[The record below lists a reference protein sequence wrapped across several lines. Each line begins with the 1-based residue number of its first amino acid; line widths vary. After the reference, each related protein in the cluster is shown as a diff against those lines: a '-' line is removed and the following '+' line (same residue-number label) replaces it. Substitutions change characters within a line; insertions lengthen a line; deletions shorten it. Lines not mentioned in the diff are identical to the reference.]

1 MDLRIPSGLFFTL
14 LGLIL
19 TVMGLF
25 SPGVR
30 APLTDVNVNLYAG
43 ITMLAFGA
51 VLLLLARRAAPRP
64 KIAIMDGSR

>member
-25 SPGVR
+25 SPGVG

-43 ITMLAFGA
+43 ITMLVFGA
-51 VLLLLARRAAPRP
+51 VLLLLARRAAT
-64 KIAIMDGSR
+64 

>member
-19 TVMGLF
+19 TVMGLL

-43 ITMLAFGA
+43 ITMLVFGA
-51 VLLLLARRAAPRP
+51 VLLLLARRAAT
-64 KIAIMDGSR
+64 

>member
-1 MDLRIPSGLFFTL
+1 MDLRFPSGLFFTL

-19 TVMGLF
+19 TVMGLL

-43 ITMLAFGA
+43 IAMLVFGA
-51 VLLLLARRAAPRP
+51 VLLLLGRRAAT
-64 KIAIMDGSR
+64 

>member
-43 ITMLAFGA
+43 IAMLVFGA
-51 VLLLLARRAAPRP
+51 VLLLLARRAAT
-64 KIAIMDGSR
+64 

>member
-1 MDLRIPSGLFFTL
+1 MDLRIPSGLFFML

-43 ITMLAFGA
+43 IAMLVFGA
-51 VLLLLARRAAPRP
+51 VLLLLGRRAAT
-64 KIAIMDGSR
+64 

>member
-43 ITMLAFGA
+43 IAMLVFGA
-51 VLLLLARRAAPRP
+51 VLLLLGRRAAT
-64 KIAIMDGSR
+64 

>member
-43 ITMLAFGA
+43 IAMLVFGA
-51 VLLLLARRAAPRP
+51 VLLVLGRRAAT
-64 KIAIMDGSR
+64 

>member
-30 APLTDVNVNLYAG
+30 APLTDVNINLYAG
-43 ITMLAFGA
+43 ITMLVFGA
-51 VLLLLARRAAPRP
+51 VLLLLGRRAAT
-64 KIAIMDGSR
+64 

>member
-1 MDLRIPSGLFFTL
+1 MDLRIPSGIFFTL

-25 SPGVR
+25 SPGVH

-43 ITMLAFGA
+43 ITMLVFGA
-51 VLLLLARRAAPRP
+51 VLLLLARRAAT
-64 KIAIMDGSR
+64 

>member
-30 APLTDVNVNLYAG
+30 APLTDVDVNLYAG
-43 ITMLAFGA
+43 ITMLVFGA
-51 VLLLLARRAAPRP
+51 VLLLLARRAAT
-64 KIAIMDGSR
+64 

>member
-19 TVMGLF
+19 TVMGLL

-43 ITMLAFGA
+43 ITMLVFGA
-51 VLLLLARRAAPRP
+51 VLLLLGRRAAT
-64 KIAIMDGSR
+64 

>member
-19 TVMGLF
+19 TVMGLL

-43 ITMLAFGA
+43 IAMLVFGA
-51 VLLLLARRAAPRP
+51 VLLLLGRRAAT
-64 KIAIMDGSR
+64 

>member
-1 MDLRIPSGLFFTL
+1 MDLRIPSGLFFTI

-43 ITMLAFGA
+43 ITMLVFGA
-51 VLLLLARRAAPRP
+51 VLLLLGRRAAT
-64 KIAIMDGSR
+64 

>member
-43 ITMLAFGA
+43 ITMLVFGA
-51 VLLLLARRAAPRP
+51 VLLLLARRAAT
-64 KIAIMDGSR
+64 

>member
-1 MDLRIPSGLFFTL
+1 MDLRFPSGLFFTL

-43 ITMLAFGA
+43 IAMLVFGA
-51 VLLLLARRAAPRP
+51 VLLLLGRRAAT
-64 KIAIMDGSR
+64 

>member
-1 MDLRIPSGLFFTL
+1 MDLRIPSGLFFAL

-25 SPGVR
+25 SPGVG

-43 ITMLAFGA
+43 ITMLVFGA
-51 VLLLLARRAAPRP
+51 VLLLLARRAAT
-64 KIAIMDGSR
+64 

>member
-19 TVMGLF
+19 TVMGLL

-43 ITMLAFGA
+43 ITMLVFGA
-51 VLLLLARRAAPRP
+51 VLLLLARRAATRR
-64 KIAIMDGSR
+64 KIAIMDGSP